1 LVSPEETIQK
11 VSACGIEFASFADHE
26 SIGSYFSVIDS
37 VPENL
42 HLYPA
47 VEFSTY
53 YKNNEIH
60 FLAYFAK
67 GVTEQVKQF
76 LAKRQE
82 ERVNRAK
89 IAVVN
94 LRNAGVRISYEDIM
108 RFATGECVS
117 RAHIGRSLVAC
128 GAAANQHDAFLRYL
142 AYEKGLVPPPF
153 ISPEK
158 LFQFLSENGAVIIWA
173 HPEIDTFDMYLS
185 EFVDAGLSGV
195 EICSKR
201 KQETF
206 TFYFERTAA
215 SFGLVLT
222 YGSDWHGF
230 QSEVLAPIEA
240 PKSHVEKFLSLM
252 ETGK

>member
-1 LVSPEETIQK
+1 MC
-11 VSACGIEFASFADHE
+11 ACGIEFASFADHE

-37 VPENL
+37 LPENL

-53 YKNNEIH
+53 YKNSEIH
-60 FLAYFAK
+60 FLAYFTK
-67 GVTEQVKQF
+67 GVTEQVKEF

-94 LRNAGVRISYEDIM
+94 LRNAGVRISYEDIR

-117 RAHIGRSLVAC
+117 RAHIGRALVAC
-128 GAAANQHDAFLRYL
+128 GAVASPHEAFLRYL
-142 AYEKGLVPPPF
+142 GYERGFVPPPF
-153 ISPEK
+153 LSPEK
-158 LFQFLSENGAVIIWA
+158 LFHFLLDNGAVAVWA
-173 HPEIDTFDMYLS
+173 HPEIETFDMCLS

-195 EICSKR
+195 EICHKKR
-201 KQETF
+201 QEIF
-206 TFYFERTAA
+206 EFYFERTAA
-215 SFGLVLT
+215 SLGLVLT

-230 QSEVLAPIEA
+230 QSEVLTPIEA
-240 PKSHVEKFLSLM
+240 PKSHVEKFLSLF